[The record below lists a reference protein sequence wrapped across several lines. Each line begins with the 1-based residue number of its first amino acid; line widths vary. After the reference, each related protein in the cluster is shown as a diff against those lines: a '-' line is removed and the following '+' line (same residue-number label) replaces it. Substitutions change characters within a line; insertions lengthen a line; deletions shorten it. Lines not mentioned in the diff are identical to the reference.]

1 MKKTILAIGAA
12 LGGIAVVLGALG
24 AHALESLL
32 EPDALSSFETATDY
46 QMYHALFLLLLGV
59 VNLSEA
65 HKRWIFQ
72 LIFWGVICFSGSIY
86 LLTLDPLTGM
96 DLGFLF
102 WVTPLGGL
110 LLIGGWV
117 LFLIRV
123 LRSLA

>member
-1 MKKTILAIGAA
+1 MNKTILATGAV

-24 AHALESLL
+24 AHALEALL
-32 EPDALSSFETATDY
+32 EPDALSSFGTATDY
-46 QMYHALFLLLLGV
+46 QMIHALFLLFLGV
-59 VNLSEA
+59 VPLPDSD
-65 HKRWIFQ
+65 KRWIYR

-86 LLTLDPLTGM
+86 LLTLGPLLGIDP
-96 DLGFLF
+96 GFLF

-117 LFLIRV
+117 LLLIRV

>member
-1 MKKTILAIGAA
+1 MNKTILATGAA

-24 AHALESLL
+24 AHALETLL
-32 EPDALSSFETATDY
+32 DPDALSGFGTATDY
-46 QMYHALFLLLLGV
+46 QMVHALFLLLLGV
-59 VNLSEA
+59 VPLQDSD
-65 HKRWIFQ
+65 KRWIYR
-72 LIFWGVICFSGSIY
+72 LVFWGVFCFSGSIY
-86 LLTLDPLTGM
+86 LLTLGPLLGINP
-96 DLGFLF
+96 GFLF

>member
-1 MKKTILAIGAA
+1 MNKTNLAIGAA

-24 AHALESLL
+24 AHALETLL
-32 EPDALSSFETATDY
+32 EADALSSFETATDY

-59 VNLSEA
+59 VNLSDA
-65 HKRWIFQ
+65 HKRWIFR
-72 LIFWGVICFSGSIY
+72 LIFLGIICFSGSIY
-86 LLTLDPLTGM
+86 LLTLGPLMGIDP
-96 DLGFLF
+96 GFLF

-110 LLIGGWV
+110 LLIGGWA